1 MMPIRN
7 NNQAQLMHRKDLSN
21 DTKQEDD
28 SNNNQFLMYL
38 ISGVIHQDLVL
49 QSIEKIVHPANF
61 LDFD

>member
-1 MMPIRN
+1 
-7 NNQAQLMHRKDLSN
+7 MHRKDLSN